1 LTPPGQI
8 LGSLAYMSPEQLSGD
23 PGRADARSD
32 VYSLGVVLYEMLA
45 GRPPYDVNHLSV
57 TDAALVIERTR
68 PPLLGSLDRSLC
80 GDLSTLVAKAMHK
93 DPQRRY
99 RSAGELGEDI
109 ERYLQGQPVLARL
122 SPWWCRLRGRLEG
135 ISGWSS
141 AYSLELRNEV
151 IMAQRTGTE
160 ALAPVLI
167 DLGRVKG
174 KTVRQFKEGRGPMV
188 TDVQEVLA
196 EVRQTLGPDSA
207 TKELVPIVVVYRK
220 KRKRKGGGGN
230 PFCF

>member
-1 LTPPGQI
+1 
-8 LGSLAYMSPEQLSGD
+8 
-23 PGRADARSD
+23 
-32 VYSLGVVLYEMLA
+32 
-45 GRPPYDVNHLSV
+45 
-57 TDAALVIERTR
+57 
-68 PPLLGSLDRSLC
+68 
-80 GDLSTLVAKAMHK
+80 
-93 DPQRRY
+93 
-99 RSAGELGEDI
+99 
-109 ERYLQGQPVLARL
+109 
-122 SPWWCRLRGRLEG
+122 
-135 ISGWSS
+135 
-141 AYSLELRNEV
+141 
-151 IMAQRTGTE
+151 MAQRTGIE

-196 EVRQTLGPDSA
+196 EVRQTLGPDAA